1 MATTNISEALLNKIQ
16 EANEAKKKKN
26 KTPYNT
32 QEFTARFNNFA
43 AAKPDAITDV
53 PDNYVDAAYNLIM
66 HDVDTGS
73 KALSYDDLWTVILQS
88 ANNAD
93 RMNVLTDKN
102 STKTALMAV
111 CNQIVNPPKQNSAEK
126 ASSWINDVDSEKQRM
141 MNDLN
146 AAALDAIGN
155 DDMDDIPNI
164 NTVTDDT
171 QSSEDEIFNGLHG
184 TPDEEETKEE
194 TPNPITV
201 GQIIQD
207 DVKGE
212 QPQQSVEVIDNPAE
226 RTKQSSDPVGIK
238 KPSIVKSNPK
248 TDQDTNPAEEVSL
261 PDPVDYRT
269 EYSDVYEKIDQMAI
283 TSEQAEEAKRYADKV
298 FEDPTLDEKSYNALT
313 LGPEKKKLACI
324 SGLLKTAN
332 RHLGYK
338 EPTSDK
344 NSDKLKF
351 DSGVA
356 SQTRT
361 PGSISAKLVMPEGF
375 GLQKNASIWNTPVIT
390 DFGFPFLNFS
400 SDAMLNILKS
410 KETDGVKNDNLKKMF
425 KDASKRFGGVWK
437 AIYSAPLELIKSIAS
452 DRGIQCTPNY
462 IKVNGQDMLNS
473 MSGENVSVIPIKY
486 YSVDPAYHPAVTVPR
501 DFLTTFYTVID
512 YSSTSKSLYLK
523 YAEGLSADEFA
534 EEIEENEGIPPFYL
548 LVPKTAKFSKC
559 PIRPGSLLGSLM
571 SVILGRKKCTMV
583 KTTFMG
589 KRGCLAM
596 ESSTADL
603 LYSDI

>member
-43 AAKPDAITDV
+43 AAKPDVITDV

-73 KALSYDDLWTVILQS
+73 KAVSYDDLWTVILQS

-126 ASSWINDVDSEKQRM
+126 ASSWINDGDSEKQRM
-141 MNDLN
+141 LNELN
-146 AAALDAIGN
+146 AAALGAIGN
-155 DDMDDIPNI
+155 GDMDDIPNI
-164 NTVTDDT
+164 KPENDP
-171 QSSEDEIFNGLHG
+171 FNGLIEN
-184 TPDEEETKEE
+184 PDAKKEE
-194 TPNPITV
+194 KKHNPITV
-201 GQIIQD
+201 DQIIQD
-207 DVKGE
+207 DVEDE
-212 QPQQSVEVIDNPAE
+212 QQQQQQQQQQSSKPIV
-226 RTKQSSDPVGIK
+226 IK

-248 TDQDTNPAEEVSL
+248 PVQDTNPAEEVAL

-298 FEDPTLDEKSYNALT
+298 FEEPTLDEKSYNALT

-338 EPTSDK
+338 EPTSAK

-351 DSGVA
+351 DSGVV

-410 KETDGVKNDNLKKMF
+410 KEADGVKNDNLKKMF

-571 SVILGRKKCTMV
+571 NVILGRKKCTMV

>member
-73 KALSYDDLWTVILQS
+73 KAVSYDDLWTVILQS

-126 ASSWINDVDSEKQRM
+126 ASSWINDVDSEQQRM
-141 MNDLN
+141 MNELN
-146 AAALDAIGN
+146 AAALTSIGN
-155 DDMDDIPNI
+155 DDIDDIPDI
-164 NTVTDDT
+164 NHENDDT
-171 QSSEDEIFNGLHG
+171 SLSEDDPFNGQIG
-184 TPDEEETKEE
+184 NPAETE

-201 GQIIQD
+201 DQMIQD
-207 DVKGE
+207 DVKGK
-212 QPQQSVEVIDNPAE
+212 QQQSVKVIDNPAE
-226 RTKQSSDPVGIK
+226 RTQQSSNPVVIK
-238 KPSIVKSNPK
+238 KPSKPK
-248 TDQDTNPAEEVSL
+248 TDQDTNQAEEVSL

-338 EPTSDK
+338 EPTSAK

-351 DSGVA
+351 DSGVV

-375 GLQKNASIWNTPVIT
+375 GLQKNASVWNTPVIT

-400 SDAMLNILKS
+400 SEAMLNILKS

-571 SVILGRKKCTMV
+571 NVILGRKKCTMV

>member
-16 EANEAKKKKN
+16 EANEAKKK

-102 STKTALMAV
+102 STKTALKAV

-155 DDMDDIPNI
+155 DDMDDIPNT
-164 NTVTDDT
+164 NHENDDT
-171 QSSEDEIFNGLHG
+171 PLSEDDPFDDLFGNL
-184 TPDEEETKEE
+184 EEETTEEE

-201 GQIIQD
+201 GPNI
-207 DVKGE
+207 KGKPH
-212 QPQQSVEVIDNPAE
+212 QPQSGALND
-226 RTKQSSDPVGIK
+226 IK

-571 SVILGRKKCTMV
+571 NVILGRKKCTMV

>member
-1 MATTNISEALLNKIQ
+1 MATTNISEALLTKLQ

-73 KALSYDDLWTVILQS
+73 KALSYDNLWTVILQS

-102 STKTALMAV
+102 SSKTALLSV
-111 CNQIVNPPKQNSAEK
+111 CNPIVNPPKQNSAEK
-126 ASSWINDVDSEKQRM
+126 ASAWINSEDFEIQRM

-146 AAALDAIGN
+146 AAALNGIGAGDLDYIPN
-155 DDMDDIPNI
+155 DDS
-164 NTVTDDT
+164 
-171 QSSEDEIFNGLHG
+171 QFSEDELFNGTG
-184 TPDEEETKEE
+184 MDSTPAAEEKKEE
-194 TPNPITV
+194 KEEKPKPITV
-201 GQIIQD
+201 GQLIQD
-207 DVKGE
+207 GAPGE
-212 QPQQSVEVIDNPAE
+212 QLQQSDGLNGNP
-226 RTKQSSDPVGIK
+226 TDSLKPSGFK
-238 KPSIVKSNPK
+238 KPSIVKNPK
-248 TDQDTNPAEEVSL
+248 TVQDTNPEEEVAL

-324 SGLLKTAN
+324 TGLLKTAN

-338 EPTSDK
+338 EPASAK

-351 DSGVA
+351 DSGVV

-400 SDAMLNILKS
+400 SEAMLNILKS

-512 YSSTSKSLYLK
+512 YSNTSKTLYLK
-523 YAEGLSADEFA
+523 YAEGLSADDFA

-571 SVILGRKKCTMV
+571 NVILGRKKCTMV